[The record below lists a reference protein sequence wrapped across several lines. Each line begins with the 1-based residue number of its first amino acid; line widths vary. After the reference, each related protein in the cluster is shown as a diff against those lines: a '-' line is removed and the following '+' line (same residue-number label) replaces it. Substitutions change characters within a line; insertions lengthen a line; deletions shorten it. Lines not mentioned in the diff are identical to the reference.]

1 MSGACGANH
10 QHGGA
15 CGANHR
21 HGGTRGANHQHG
33 GATAALGAFVAGLTH
48 DALPD
53 DVVDRVLAHTLDH
66 LGAAL
71 LGATMPWNA
80 VVRRYA
86 LGETPD
92 GPCTILGATGTG
104 RPEWAALANAT
115 AGHGFEIDDYALPAL
130 AHPGCV
136 VVPAALAVAES
147 RGARGHAALTALA
160 AGFEVV
166 LRLGLATTPS
176 LTSDRGFH
184 VTGVHGVFGAAAVAG
199 RLAGLDPATMASAFG
214 LAASQAG
221 GVTEYT
227 RSGGEVKRLHAGL
240 AAMGGIRAARLAAE
254 GFPGPPTAIE
264 GERGLLH
271 AFVANARPEALTDE
285 LGTAWRVHGLAVKRF
300 CVCAGLHAP
309 IEAAAALRPGLDLS
323 TVDEVVVGTDA
334 ATRHHVG
341 AIGPRP
347 KDMTGAQFSAEHAVA
362 TRLVLGGNGPA
373 EYARLRAAGFDLPDV
388 TRVAERVRLEVDAQA
403 EAVFPHRLLARV
415 TIRAGGRELTARAE
429 ARGTPALPLSGD
441 EVRAKFTGLAAPVVG
456 DRTAAAVVA
465 AVDALRDDGP
475 VDAVTA
481 PLRRTIEETP

>member
-1 MSGACGANH
+1 MSGAS
-10 QHGGA
+10 
-15 CGANHR
+15 HR
-21 HGGTRGANHQHG
+21 V
-33 GATAALGAFVAGLTH
+33 GATAALGAFTAELTH
-48 DALPD
+48 DRLPG
-53 DVVDRVLAHTLDH
+53 DVVDKVLAHTLDH

-86 LGETPD
+86 LAETPD
-92 GPCTILGATGTG
+92 GPATVFGATRTG

-136 VVPAALAVAES
+136 VVPSALAVAEQH
-147 RGARGHAALTALA
+147 GARGHALITALA

-184 VTGVHGVFGAAAVAG
+184 VTGVHGVFGAAAAAG
-199 RLAGLDPATMASAFG
+199 RLTGLDAATMTSAFG

-240 AAMGGIRAARLAAE
+240 AAMSGLRAARLAAD

-264 GERGLLH
+264 GGRGLLH
-271 AFVANARPEALTDE
+271 AFVAHPRPEALTDE
-285 LGTAWRVHGLAVKRF
+285 LGATWRVHGLAVKRF

-309 IEAAAALRPGLDLS
+309 IEAAAALRQDGLDPS

-362 TRLVLGGNGPA
+362 TQLVLGGNGPR
-373 EYARLRAAGFDLPDV
+373 EYARLRAAGFDLPEV
-388 TRVAERVRLEVDAQA
+388 TRVAERVRLEVDDEAQ
-403 EAVFPHRLLARV
+403 AVFPHRLLARV
-415 TIRAGGRELTARAE
+415 TVRAGGREVTRRAE
-429 ARGTPALPLSGD
+429 ARGTPALPLTGD
-441 EVRAKFTGLAAPVVG
+441 EVRAKFGDLAAPVVG
-456 DRTAAAVVA
+456 TETASAVAAAVE
-465 AVDALRDDGP
+465 ALRDDGP
-475 VDAVTA
+475 VHAVTTV
-481 PLRRTIEETP
+481 LRRAIEEVP